1 MRVLDAAANADADAD
16 AVAVADVG
24 TVDGCAVHA
33 FNRYRF

>member
-1 MRVLDAAANADADAD
+1 MRLLDAAANADAD
-16 AVAVADVG
+16 AVADVG